1 MGYGVGRMR
10 LNDIE
15 TLLERV
21 LVPVEPSGQF
31 AQRLKARLVT
41 LSGAGPGEG
50 WVILAGVLVAVVVLV
65 AWLGVALRV
74 ALGILALLGIVQSSR
89 RKGTNADASVQA
101 ASQRRGRG

>member
-1 MGYGVGRMR
+1 MGVSAGRLKM
-10 LNDIE
+10 NEIE
-15 TLLERV
+15 SLLERV
-21 LVPVEPSGQF
+21 LVPVEPSRQF

-50 WVILAGVLVAVVVLV
+50 WVVLAGVLVAVVVLV